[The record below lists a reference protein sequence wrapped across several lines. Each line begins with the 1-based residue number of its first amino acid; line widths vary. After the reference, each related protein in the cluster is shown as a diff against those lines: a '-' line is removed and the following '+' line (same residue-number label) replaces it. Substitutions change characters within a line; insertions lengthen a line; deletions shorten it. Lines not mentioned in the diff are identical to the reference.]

1 MMHKLLFSLFLFYS
15 LPLLAA
21 DPQPIVPG
29 QQYAAGSLVSS
40 SESGIR
46 FQLPSEWLG
55 GLPVGGAAF
64 ILGSNSQPGMGLVI
78 MRGQGQMQD
87 IQGLLASEQ
96 DLGSGV
102 VLYPSGM
109 PRLEGKRM
117 TAEYTNGVYYGYA
130 IGELSEN
137 GNGVVI
143 FFAGPQAQ
151 AKTYQA
157 LTQDVI
163 NSVRYSAPQASPLV
177 QQWKQLLSGMMLK
190 RMSSYYSGGGVDG
203 SYVGGSSSQ
212 TLHLCSN
219 GQYAYAYSSDFS
231 VDGGNT
237 GGYSAGGYGSS
248 GDQDS
253 GQWDV
258 ETLGTQV
265 ALVLRSQDG
274 SQSMHSLALQNE
286 ETYVDD
292 ERAYRVQSDR
302 CR

>member
-1 MMHKLLFSLFLFYS
+1 MRKMLLILFLLNS
-15 LPLLAA
+15 LHLQAA
-21 DPQPIVPG
+21 DSQQIVAG
-29 QQYAAGSLVSS
+29 QQYPGGSQVSS
-40 SESGIR
+40 AQSGIS
-46 FQLPSEWLG
+46 FQIPTQWLG

-64 ILGSNSQPGMGLVI
+64 ILGSNTQPGMGLVI
-78 MRGQGQMQD
+78 MRGQGRMQD

-102 VLYPSGM
+102 VLYPSGI
-109 PRLEGKRM
+109 PRIEGQRM
-117 TAEYTNGVYYGYA
+117 TAEYSNGLYYGYA
-130 IGELSEN
+130 IGELSDA
-137 GNGVVI
+137 GNGLVI
-143 FFAGPQAQ
+143 FFAGPQDQ
-151 AKTYQA
+151 ARTYQS
-157 LTQDVI
+157 LSEDVLK
-163 NSVRYSAPQASPLV
+163 SVRYSKPQISPLV
-177 QQWKQLLSGMMLK
+177 QQWKQQLSGMMLK
-190 RMSSYYSGGGVDG
+190 RLSSYYSGGGVDG

-248 GDQDS
+248 GDEDQ

-258 ETLGTQV
+258 ESLGTQV
-265 ALVLRSQDG
+265 TLVLRSQDG
-274 SQSMHSLALQNE
+274 SQSMHSLSMQNE
-286 ETYVDD
+286 ETMVDG